1 MTDDAQLVI
10 TAFGSVAR
18 IAKTAILMA
27 REAGMKVGLLRPI
40 TLFPFP
46 TRAFRDVTGQ
56 CKKVLDIELNNGQ
69 MVEDVRLSV
78 ARDAEVYFY
87 GRPPGAGSLP
97 VPEEIFEQIKKF
109 Y

>member
-1 MTDDAQLVI
+1 M
-10 TAFGSVAR
+10 
-18 IAKTAILMA
+18 MA

-46 TRAFRDVTGQ
+46 SKALLKATGS
-56 CKKVLDIELNNGQ
+56 CKKVLDVELNTGQ

-78 ARDAEVYFY
+78 AKDAEVFFY

-97 VPEEIFEQIKKF
+97 SPEELFDQIRK
-109 Y
+109 YY